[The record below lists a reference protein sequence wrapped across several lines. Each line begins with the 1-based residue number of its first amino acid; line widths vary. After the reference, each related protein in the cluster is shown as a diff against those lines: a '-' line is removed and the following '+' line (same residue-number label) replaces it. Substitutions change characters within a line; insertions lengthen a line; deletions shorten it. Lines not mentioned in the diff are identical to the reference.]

1 MQGSITAIGGLDLKI
16 LGGIRAGVKCF
27 LYPKDNAKDFKLFYE
42 KHSDKLDLYEFF
54 EVEHISDVIKY
65 MIL

>member
-1 MQGSITAIGGLDLKI
+1 MFFVS
-16 LGGIRAGVKCF
+16 
-27 LYPKDNAKDFKLFYE
+27 KDNAKDFKLFYE

-54 EVEHISDVIKY
+54 EIEHISDVIKY

>member
-1 MQGSITAIGGLDLKI
+1 MTAIGGLDMKI

-27 LYPKDNAKDFKLFYE
+27 LYPKENNKDFKLFYE
-42 KHSDKLDLYEFF
+42 KNSDKIDLNNYSFYEID
-54 EVEHISDVIKY
+54 HISDVIKY